1 MSDNKYLIGDIRID
15 GIEYSAEFLDFA
27 EREKQGLV
35 TEGEKQKLF
44 PIGGYTITTEESREQ
59 QRQMRAEYA
68 KRMGDKRK
76 VQKTRTVIHS
86 EGN

>member
-1 MSDNKYLIGDIRID
+1 MNDKKYLIGDIRID
-15 GIEYSAEFLDFA
+15 GVKYSAEFLDFA

-35 TEGEKQKLF
+35 TEDEIQKLF

-76 VQKTRTVIHS
+76 AQETRTGTHS
-86 EGN
+86 DLV